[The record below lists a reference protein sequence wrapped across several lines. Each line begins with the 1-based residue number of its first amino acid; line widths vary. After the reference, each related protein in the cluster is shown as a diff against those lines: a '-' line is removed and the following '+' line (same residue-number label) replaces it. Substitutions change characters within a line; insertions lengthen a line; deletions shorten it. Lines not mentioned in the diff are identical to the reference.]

1 MKSETNLKVFFIR
14 LIAITFSIILIINV
28 FYNVFLSDK
37 LDVLHKLSSLD
48 KETAEMIKDKVR
60 SELKS
65 GLEKKQILSNEDAIL
80 IKKFIEKLRFK
91 FRNGWKWTFNSICHL
106 KRVFK

>member
-1 MKSETNLKVFFIR
+1 MRTESNLKIFFIK
-14 LIAITFSIILIINV
+14 LVAITISIIVIINV

-37 LDVLHKLSSLD
+37 LEILNKLSSLD

-65 GLEKKQILSNEDAIL
+65 GLEKDRILSDEDALLIRKF
-80 IKKFIEKLRFK
+80 IKKISSEL
-91 FRNGWKWTFNSICHL
+91 N
-106 KRVFK
+106 

>member
-1 MKSETNLKVFFIR
+1 MKSESNLKVFFIK
-14 LIAITFSIILIINV
+14 LITITFSVIIIINV

-37 LDVLHKLSSLD
+37 LDILSKLSSLD

-65 GLEKKQILSNEDAIL
+65 GLEKDRILSDEDALL
-80 IKKFIEKLRFK
+80 IKKFLQKISLE
-91 FRNGWKWTFNSICHL
+91 L
-106 KRVFK
+106 K